1 MFQTY
6 KYIYVYISERIVG
19 KWFLS
24 FLFLQSYRLT
34 TPPPLKVPHVD
45 IIHRKRRH
53 SRGITKI
60 NPLDSNNETYVY
72 NFVIFILSSFYIR
85 NVIPILVFIF
95 LEITSQYLTTAII
108 SFKLIQQ
115 SILTKTK

>member
-6 KYIYVYISERIVG
+6 IYIYVWITDWASGFYR
-19 KWFLS
+19 FY
-24 FLFLQSYRLT
+24 FLQSYRLT

-72 NFVIFILSSFYIR
+72 NHVIFILSSSAY
-85 NVIPILVFIF
+85 
-95 LEITSQYLTTAII
+95 
-108 SFKLIQQ
+108 
-115 SILTKTK
+115 